1 MKMHKKVT
9 ISDPDKKSDLTL
21 RPWQEADRPFL
32 RTIYLHARREAW
44 PWLDAS
50 QWQLEDFDAA
60 TLGETIWVAEQDG
73 HRVGFASLLEN
84 DNFLHN
90 LFIDPQYQGSGA
102 GSALL
107 QKAQENFTSTGA
119 LKCLVK
125 NEPAVRFYQRHGWE
139 IESTGDSPEG
149 EYYLMHW
156 KQKKADSRLP

>member
-1 MKMHKKVT
+1 MKIHKKVT
-9 ISDPDKKSDLTL
+9 NTESNQKSDLII
-21 RPWQEADRPFL
+21 RPWQETDRPFL
-32 RTIYLHARREAW
+32 RTLYLHARRAAW

-60 TLGETIWVAEQDG
+60 TLGETIWVAEQGG
-73 HRVGFASLLEN
+73 HRIGFASLLEN

-90 LFIDPQYQGSGA
+90 LFIDPQYQGCGA

-107 QKAQENFTSTGA
+107 HKAQENFTSTGA

-125 NEPAVRFYQRHGWE
+125 NAPAVAFYQRHGWE
-139 IESTGDSPEG
+139 IEATGEGPEG

-156 KQKKADSRLP
+156 RK